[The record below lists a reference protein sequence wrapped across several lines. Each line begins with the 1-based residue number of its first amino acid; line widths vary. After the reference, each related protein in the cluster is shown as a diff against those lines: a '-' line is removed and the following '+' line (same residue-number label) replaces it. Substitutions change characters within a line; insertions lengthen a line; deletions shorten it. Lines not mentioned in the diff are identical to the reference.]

1 MELRR
6 GYTQLWS
13 FLLSFGETK
22 PCGVPCF
29 LSWSK
34 GCSDLERFF
43 CPVSLFLCEKPV
55 ILFRTDSTIFC
66 RISARAGNA
75 EPPPPQVRRREQREK
90 KKAPPPT
97 RDQQADRQLRRPSS
111 ISRELASLTP
121 EVFPRAKRSKRL
133 SRVRVSSTRERS
145 RRFGDVSER
154 CAIPPKF
161 PRSSGSRPASG
172 RSSAASARV
181 TPSARWGRPVVDDVA
196 ARARLHAIRVA
207 SARARRSPER
217 DQSDPRAGVPRF
229 RHDSDRGPRSRARVV
244 PWSSRR
250 SCRRDSRDSL
260 SPRCC
265 PRSRASVRSRLRVSR
280 ASRWI

>member
-1 MELRR
+1 
-6 GYTQLWS
+6 
-13 FLLSFGETK
+13 LSFGETK

-43 CPVSLFLCEKPV
+43 CPVSLFL
-55 ILFRTDSTIFC
+55 LRNQSFF
-66 RISARAGNA
+66 SAPTAQFSAAFPRAR
-75 EPPPPQVRRREQREK
+75 ETQSLPVRRREQREK

-172 RSSAASARV
+172 RSSARASARV

>member
-1 MELRR
+1 M
-6 GYTQLWS
+6 
-13 FLLSFGETK
+13 SFGETK

-75 EPPPPQVRRREQREK
+75 EPPPPTSPSPRAARK

-280 ASRWI
+280 ASRRI